1 MICYVFNVRRSKY
14 TSKKDNK
21 KKDGWNVSLVCLE
34 GSKFHLETF
43 IDDHDEIFPRNPK
56 ADLSKVFC
64 PGFWDVDIYEFE
76 SRNEQGISI
85 YQKRISKILGHL
97 TLEDA
102 KPYLEPNLQ
111 QKKDVNK

>member
-76 SRNEQGISI
+76 SRNEQVISAFS
-85 YQKRISKILGHL
+85 QFSF
-97 TLEDA
+97 
-102 KPYLEPNLQ
+102 PYIR
-111 QKKDVNK
+111 